1 MEMKAH
7 KTSGPTGTLAAEEI
21 TETSLPLDASDGP
34 RLKRRE
40 FCNRLLLT
48 SSGLL
53 VGASI
58 LAAKAAAQPGI
69 QVAYPPRRIEGAESL
84 MPGSA
89 LYFNY
94 PSSTDPA
101 ILVRS
106 VEGEYY
112 AYSCRC
118 SHLGCSVYFERA
130 GRRLECPCHRGAYE
144 LNTGFVMYGPPTR
157 ALSQILL
164 RMRAGGAV
172 WAIGRSVWRDSTNA

>member
-1 MEMKAH
+1 MKTQKALPPGATTAAGEVTD
-7 KTSGPTGTLAAEEI
+7 TSPRSEG
-21 TETSLPLDASDGP
+21 SDGP
-34 RLKRRE
+34 DLKRRE

-53 VGASI
+53 VGASV
-58 LAAKAAAQPGI
+58 LSAKGASQPGM
-69 QVAYPPRRIEGAESL
+69 QVAYPPQRIEGAESL

-94 PSSTDPA
+94 PTRNEPA

-106 VEGEYY
+106 AAGEYY

-118 SHLGCSVYFERA
+118 SHMGCSVYFERA
-130 GRRLECPCHRGAYE
+130 GRRLECPCHKGSYE
-144 LNTGFVMYGPPTR
+144 LQTGFVMNGPPTR

-164 RMRAGGAV
+164 HMRAGGGV
-172 WAIGRSVWRDSTNA
+172 WAIGRTISRDNPNT

>member
-1 MEMKAH
+1 M
-7 KTSGPTGTLAAEEI
+7 TSDKV
-21 TETSLPLDASDGP
+21 TEPNTPLDSSDVP

-48 SSGLL
+48 SSGVL
-53 VGASI
+53 VAAVI
-58 LAAKAAAQPGI
+58 LSGKAEGQTAT

-94 PSSTDPA
+94 PTRTEPA

-106 VEGEYY
+106 LEGEYY

-118 SHLGCSVYFERA
+118 SHLGCSVYFERG
-130 GRRLECPCHRGAYE
+130 GRRLECPCHKGSYE
-144 LNTGFVMYGPPTR
+144 LQTGSVLNGPPTR
-157 ALSQILL
+157 ALTQILL
-164 RMRAGGAV
+164 QMRAGGQL
-172 WAIGRSVWRDSTNA
+172 WATGQTIARDGTNA

>member
-1 MEMKAH
+1 MKAS
-7 KTSGPTGTLAAEEI
+7 KGFPPTVTTAEVTDRDPS
-21 TETSLPLDASDGP
+21 TEVSNGP

-40 FCNRLLLT
+40 FCNRLVLT

-53 VGASI
+53 VGAAVLS
-58 LAAKAAAQPGI
+58 AKAEAHPDM
-69 QVAYPPRRIEGAESL
+69 QVAYPPQRIEGAESL

-94 PSSTDPA
+94 PARTDPA

-106 VEGEYY
+106 MEGEYY

-118 SHLGCSVYFERA
+118 SHMGCSVYFERG
-130 GRRLECPCHRGAYE
+130 GRRLECPCHKGAYE
-144 LNTGFVMYGPPTR
+144 LQTGFVLNGPPTR

-164 RMRAGGAV
+164 HMRSGGEL
-172 WAIGRSVWRDSTNA
+172 WAIGRSISRDSTNG

>member
-1 MEMKAH
+1 MKKQKAFSPGA
-7 KTSGPTGTLAAEEI
+7 TTTVGEV
-21 TETSLPLDASDGP
+21 TETSPQLEGSDGP

-53 VGASI
+53 VAASV
-58 LAAKAAAQPGI
+58 LSAKAEGRTNM
-69 QVAYPPRRIEGAESL
+69 QVAYPPQRIEGAESL

-94 PSSTDPA
+94 PTRTEPA

-106 VEGEYY
+106 MEGEYY
-112 AYSCRC
+112 AYNCRC
-118 SHLGCSVYFERA
+118 SHMGCSVYFERA
-130 GRRLECPCHRGAYE
+130 ARRIECPCHKGAYE
-144 LNTGFVMYGPPTR
+144 LQTGFVLNGPPTR

-164 RMRAGGAV
+164 YMRAGGGV
-172 WAIGRSVWRDSTNA
+172 WAIGRSVSQDNTNG